1 MPDEP
6 QPKARQ
12 FYVQK
17 DGQEFGPYARTELQ
31 ARIDSREFSR
41 SDLGWSDGLDEWSP
55 LGANRHF
62 SFGHIPPP
70 IESISPVTP
79 LQWRSA
85 LRDVLVIFALSAIG
99 GLIAGIA
106 AGDIGTAR
114 FVLAA
119 GVSNLLLCTVGFTIS
134 GCLVAHNRW
143 RHLFH
148 VAAGVW
154 LVSAF
159 NMFFGL
165 SFLQWLL
172 SSIFIGILMALGG
185 GLSTLFKPNLKK
197 PLIKP
202 PPRRPPPQAITSS
215 QENVVLFII
224 LGVAAFVA
232 LLCYILIE

>member
-1 MPDEP
+1 MPDKP
-6 QPKARQ
+6 QRKIPR

-17 DGQEFGPYARTELQ
+17 DGQEFGPYTGTELQ

-41 SDLGWSDGLDEWSP
+41 SDLGWSDGRDEWSP
-55 LGANRHF
+55 LGTDRRF
-62 SFGHIPPP
+62 VFGHIPPP

-106 AGDIGTAR
+106 AGDIGTPR

-154 LVSAF
+154 LVNAC
-159 NMFFGL
+159 NMFFGV

-185 GLSTLFKPNLKK
+185 GLAKLFKPNLKK
-197 PLIKP
+197 ALIKP
-202 PPRRPPPQAITSS
+202 PPRRPPPYA
-215 QENVVLFII
+215 QENVVLFVI
-224 LGVAAFVA
+224 LGVAALVA
-232 LLCYILIE
+232 LLCVILLE